1 MRTVRK
7 NSFPLEHLSA
17 SSVNLLERD
26 EKGWIDKYLYGHD
39 EYSNEYMDFG
49 RTIADF
55 TDEDRLIECTLKR
68 GKDTL
73 KVIGLLDGYK
83 RGTQFENKTAVKM
96 WTQAMCDKS
105 FQLKTYALIHFKNH
119 GKIPNQELTCRETRK
134 TENGLELTGEEKTFK
149 VRHTIKDLLEAEVKY
164 WRAYDKIIKLSANEI
179 SKL

>member
-1 MRTVRK
+1 MKTARK

-26 EKGWIDKYLYGHD
+26 EKAWIDKYLYGHD

-83 RGTQFENKTAVKM
+83 RGTQYENKTAGKM

-105 FQLKTYALIHFKNH
+105 FQLKTYAMIHYKNH
-119 GKIPNQELTCRETRK
+119 GVIPKQELTCRTTIK
-134 TENGLELTGEEKTFK
+134 THDGLELDGKERTFHVK
-149 VRHTIKDLLEAEVKY
+149 QTMKDILEAEMKY